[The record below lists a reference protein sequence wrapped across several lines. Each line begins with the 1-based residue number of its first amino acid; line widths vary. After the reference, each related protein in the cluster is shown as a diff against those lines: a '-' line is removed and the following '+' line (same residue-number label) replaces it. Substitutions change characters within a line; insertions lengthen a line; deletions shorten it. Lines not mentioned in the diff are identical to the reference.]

1 MKKLLTVI
9 SIIVIL
15 ITILGCNRSNFK
27 VSITDSKTGF
37 PIEEKIQINGKSV
50 EINNG
55 ILYLNE
61 GNYTIE
67 KEGYGNLSLSIGI
80 SSTGINLVNTYME
93 PISYLVV
100 QTDTQDT
107 KILIDGAERK
117 GKIVNFEPSALSAN
131 GQTESI
137 IISPVNE
144 GQHSIVIEAPFYITK
159 KITEEFHKGE
169 NLINAN
175 LALDSEKVQEL
186 LKNIEFPEDNK
197 NFNFSITINGD
208 ISKNKFSYDLKGA
221 VKNNSIENI
230 SDNNVSYTF
239 KNGEPFINNEQV
251 NDLERATILK
261 FARDTIQE
269 FLQFKNKTKSLNI
282 KQVNNDTISFTGERE
297 FEDRKFSETIKL
309 TLYENKVSSVTVN
322 ISSQDLQVDLEA
334 TMSITIN

>member
-1 MKKLLTVI
+1 MKRLLTVI
-9 SIIVIL
+9 SIIAIL

-37 PIEEKIQINGKSV
+37 PIEGKIQVNGKSV

-61 GNYTIE
+61 GDYTIE
-67 KEGYGNLSLSIGI
+67 KEGYGNLNL
-80 SSTGINLVNTYME
+80 GINGNRTNNISTYME
-93 PISYLVV
+93 PISYLIIL
-100 QTDTQDT
+100 TDNQNA
-107 KILIDGAERK
+107 KILIDEAERK
-117 GKIVNFEPSALSAN
+117 GKIEE
-131 GQTESI
+131 ESI

-144 GQHSIVIEAPFYITK
+144 GQHSIVIEAPFYITR

-251 NDLERATILK
+251 DDLERATILK

-269 FLQFKNKTKSLNI
+269 FLQFKEKIKSLNL
-282 KQVNNDTISFTGERE
+282 KDANTDSISFTGERE
-297 FEDRKFSETIKL
+297 FEGRKFYEAIKL

-334 TMSITIN
+334 TISITIN

>member
-1 MKKLLTVI
+1 VKKLLTVI
-9 SIIVIL
+9 SIIAIL

-27 VSITDSKTGF
+27 VNITDSKTGF
-37 PIEEKIQINGKSV
+37 PIEGKIQVNGKSV
-50 EINNG
+50 KINEG

-61 GNYTIE
+61 GDYTIE
-67 KEGYGNLSLSIGI
+67 KEGYGNLNL
-80 SSTGINLVNTYME
+80 GINGNRTNNISTYME
-93 PISYLVV
+93 PISYLIIL
-100 QTDTQDT
+100 TDNQNA
-107 KILIDGAERK
+107 KILIDEAERK
-117 GKIVNFEPSALSAN
+117 GKIEE
-131 GQTESI
+131 ESI

-221 VKNNSIENI
+221 VKNNLIENI

-251 NDLERATILK
+251 DDLERATILK

-269 FLQFKNKTKSLNI
+269 FLQFKEKIKSLNL
-282 KQVNNDTISFTGERE
+282 KDANTDSISFMGERE

-334 TMSITIN
+334 TISITIN

>member
-9 SIIVIL
+9 SIIAIL

-27 VSITDSKTGF
+27 VNITDSKTGF
-37 PIEEKIQINGKSV
+37 PIEGKIQVNGKSV
-50 EINNG
+50 KINEG

-61 GNYTIE
+61 GDYTIE
-67 KEGYGNLSLSIGI
+67 KEGYGNLNL
-80 SSTGINLVNTYME
+80 GINGNRTNNISTYME
-93 PISYLVV
+93 PISYLIIL
-100 QTDTQDT
+100 TDNQNT
-107 KILIDGAERK
+107 KILIDEAERK
-117 GKIVNFEPSALSAN
+117 GKIEE
-131 GQTESI
+131 ESI

-197 NFNFSITINGD
+197 NFNFSITITGD
-208 ISKNKFSYDLKGA
+208 ISKNKFSYDLEGA
-221 VKNNSIENI
+221 VKNNLIENI

-251 NDLERATILK
+251 DDLERATILK

-269 FLQFKNKTKSLNI
+269 FLQFKEKIKSLSLKDANT
-282 KQVNNDTISFTGERE
+282 DSISFTGERE

-334 TMSITIN
+334 TISITIN

>member
-9 SIIVIL
+9 SIIAIL

-27 VSITDSKTGF
+27 VNITDSKTGF
-37 PIEEKIQINGKSV
+37 PIEGKIQINGKSV
-50 EINNG
+50 KINEG

-61 GNYTIE
+61 GDYTIE
-67 KEGYGNLSLSIGI
+67 KEGYGNLNL
-80 SSTGINLVNTYME
+80 GINGNRTNNISTYME
-93 PISYLVV
+93 PISYLIIL
-100 QTDTQDT
+100 TDNQNT
-107 KILIDGAERK
+107 KILIDEAERK
-117 GKIVNFEPSALSAN
+117 GKIEE
-131 GQTESI
+131 ESI

-197 NFNFSITINGD
+197 NFNFSITITGD
-208 ISKNKFSYDLKGA
+208 ISKNKFSYDLEGA
-221 VKNNSIENI
+221 VKNNLIENI

-251 NDLERATILK
+251 DDLERATILK

-269 FLQFKNKTKSLNI
+269 FLQFKEKIKSLNL
-282 KQVNNDTISFTGERE
+282 KDANTDSISFTGERE

-334 TMSITIN
+334 TISITIN

>member
-9 SIIVIL
+9 SIIAIL

-27 VSITDSKTGF
+27 VSITDSKTDF
-37 PIEEKIQINGKSV
+37 PIEGEAQINGKTV
-50 EINNG
+50 KINEG
-55 ILYLNE
+55 IFYLSE

-67 KEGYGNLSLSIGI
+67 KEGYGNLNL
-80 SSTGINLVNTYME
+80 GINGNGTNNISTYME
-93 PISYLVV
+93 PISYLIIL
-100 QTDTQDT
+100 TDNRNA
-107 KILIDGAERK
+107 KILIDGVERK
-117 GKIVNFEPSALSAN
+117 GKIED
-131 GQTESI
+131 ESI

-159 KITEEFHKGE
+159 KITEEFHKGG
-169 NLINAN
+169 NSINAN
-175 LALDSEKVQEL
+175 LVLDREKVQEL

-197 NFNFSITINGD
+197 NFNFSITIIGD

-221 VKNNSIENI
+221 VKNNSIESI

-251 NDLERATILK
+251 DDLERATILK
-261 FARDTIQE
+261 FARDTVQE
-269 FLQFKNKTKSLNI
+269 FLQFREKIKSLNL
-282 KQVNNDTISFTGERE
+282 KDANTDSISFTGERE

-309 TLYENKVSSVTVN
+309 TLYENKASSITVN

-334 TMSITIN
+334 TISITIN

>member
-1 MKKLLTVI
+1 MKRLLTVI
-9 SIIVIL
+9 SIIAIL
-15 ITILGCNRSNFK
+15 ITIFGCNRSNFK
-27 VSITDSKTGF
+27 VNITDSKTGF
-37 PIEEKIQINGKSV
+37 PIEGKIQVNGKSV
-50 EINNG
+50 KINEG

-61 GNYTIE
+61 GDYTIE
-67 KEGYGNLSLSIGI
+67 KEGYGNLNL
-80 SSTGINLVNTYME
+80 GINGNRTNNISTYME
-93 PISYLVV
+93 PISYLIIL
-100 QTDTQDT
+100 TDNQNA
-107 KILIDGAERK
+107 KILIDEAERK
-117 GKIVNFEPSALSAN
+117 GKIEE
-131 GQTESI
+131 ESI

-197 NFNFSITINGD
+197 NFNFSITITGD
-208 ISKNKFSYDLKGA
+208 ISKNKFSYDLEGA
-221 VKNNSIENI
+221 VKNNLIENI

-251 NDLERATILK
+251 DDLERATILK

-269 FLQFKNKTKSLNI
+269 FLQFKEKIKSLNL
-282 KQVNNDTISFTGERE
+282 KDANTDSISFMGERE

-334 TMSITIN
+334 TISITIN

>member
-9 SIIVIL
+9 SIIAIL

-27 VSITDSKTGF
+27 VNITDSKTGF
-37 PIEEKIQINGKSV
+37 PIEGKIQVNGKSV
-50 EINNG
+50 KINEG

-61 GNYTIE
+61 GDYTIE
-67 KEGYGNLSLSIGI
+67 KEGYGNLNL
-80 SSTGINLVNTYME
+80 GINGNRTNNISTYME
-93 PISYLVV
+93 PISYLIIL
-100 QTDTQDT
+100 TDNQNT
-107 KILIDGAERK
+107 KILIDEAERK
-117 GKIVNFEPSALSAN
+117 GKIEE
-131 GQTESI
+131 ESI

-197 NFNFSITINGD
+197 NFNFSITITGD

-221 VKNNSIENI
+221 VKNNLIENI

-251 NDLERATILK
+251 DDLERATILK

-269 FLQFKNKTKSLNI
+269 FLQFKEKIKSLNL
-282 KQVNNDTISFTGERE
+282 KDANTDSISFTGERE

-334 TMSITIN
+334 TISITIN

>member
-1 MKKLLTVI
+1 MKRLLTVI
-9 SIIVIL
+9 SIIAIL

-27 VSITDSKTGF
+27 ISITDSKTDF
-37 PIEEKIQINGKSV
+37 PIEGKIQINGKSA

-61 GNYTIE
+61 RDYTIE
-67 KEGYGNLSLSIGI
+67 KEGYENLNL
-80 SSTGINLVNTYME
+80 GINGNRTNNISTYME
-93 PISYLVV
+93 PISYLIIL
-100 QTDTQDT
+100 TDNQNA
-107 KILIDGAERK
+107 KILIDEAERK
-117 GKIVNFEPSALSAN
+117 GKIEE
-131 GQTESI
+131 ESI

-144 GQHSIVIEAPFYITK
+144 GQHSIVIEAPFYITR
-159 KITEEFHKGE
+159 KITKEFHKGE

-251 NDLERATILK
+251 DDLEKATILK

-269 FLQFKNKTKSLNI
+269 FLQFKEKIKSLNL
-282 KQVNNDTISFTGERE
+282 KDANTDSISFTGERE

-309 TLYENKVSSVTVN
+309 TLYENKASSITVN

-334 TMSITIN
+334 TISITIN

>member
-1 MKKLLTVI
+1 VKRLLTVI
-9 SIIVIL
+9 SIIAIL
-15 ITILGCNRSNFK
+15 ITIFGCNRSNFK

-37 PIEEKIQINGKSV
+37 PIEGKIQINGKSV
-50 EINNG
+50 KINEG

-61 GNYTIE
+61 GDYTIE
-67 KEGYGNLSLSIGI
+67 KEGYGNLNL
-80 SSTGINLVNTYME
+80 GINGNRTNNISTYME
-93 PISYLVV
+93 PISYLIIL
-100 QTDTQDT
+100 TDNQNT
-107 KILIDGAERK
+107 KILIDEAERK
-117 GKIVNFEPSALSAN
+117 GKIEE
-131 GQTESI
+131 ESI

-197 NFNFSITINGD
+197 NFNFSITITGD
-208 ISKNKFSYDLKGA
+208 ISKNKFSYDLEGA
-221 VKNNSIENI
+221 VKNNLIENI

-251 NDLERATILK
+251 DDLERATILK

-269 FLQFKNKTKSLNI
+269 FLQFKEKIKSLSLKDANT
-282 KQVNNDTISFTGERE
+282 DSISFMGERE

-334 TMSITIN
+334 TISITIN

>member
-9 SIIVIL
+9 SIIAIL

-27 VSITDSKTGF
+27 VNITDSKTGF
-37 PIEEKIQINGKSV
+37 PIEGKIQVNGKSV
-50 EINNG
+50 KINEG

-61 GNYTIE
+61 GDYTIE
-67 KEGYGNLSLSIGI
+67 KEGYGNLNL
-80 SSTGINLVNTYME
+80 GINGNRTNNISTYME
-93 PISYLVV
+93 PISYLIIL
-100 QTDTQDT
+100 TDNQNA
-107 KILIDGAERK
+107 KILIDEAERK
-117 GKIVNFEPSALSAN
+117 GKIEE
-131 GQTESI
+131 ESI

-197 NFNFSITINGD
+197 NFNFSITITGD
-208 ISKNKFSYDLKGA
+208 ISKNKFSYDLEGA
-221 VKNNSIENI
+221 VKNNLIENI

-251 NDLERATILK
+251 DDLERATILK

-269 FLQFKNKTKSLNI
+269 FLQFKEKIKSLNL
-282 KQVNNDTISFTGERE
+282 KDANTDSISFTGERE

-334 TMSITIN
+334 TISITIN

>member
-1 MKKLLTVI
+1 VKKLLTVI
-9 SIIVIL
+9 SIIAIL

-27 VSITDSKTGF
+27 VNITDSKTGF
-37 PIEEKIQINGKSV
+37 PIEGKIQVNRKSV
-50 EINNG
+50 KINEG

-61 GNYTIE
+61 GDYTIE
-67 KEGYGNLSLSIGI
+67 KEGYGNLNL
-80 SSTGINLVNTYME
+80 GINGNRTNNISTYME
-93 PISYLVV
+93 PISYLIIL
-100 QTDTQDT
+100 TDNQNT
-107 KILIDGAERK
+107 KILIDEAERK
-117 GKIVNFEPSALSAN
+117 GKIEE
-131 GQTESI
+131 ESI

-208 ISKNKFSYDLKGA
+208 ISKNKFSYDLEGA
-221 VKNNSIENI
+221 VKNNLIENI

-239 KNGEPFINNEQV
+239 KNSEPFINNEQV
-251 NDLERATILK
+251 DDLERATILK

-269 FLQFKNKTKSLNI
+269 FLQFKEKIKSLNL
-282 KQVNNDTISFTGERE
+282 KDANTDSISFTGERE

-334 TMSITIN
+334 TISITIN

>member
-1 MKKLLTVI
+1 MKRLLTVI
-9 SIIVIL
+9 SIIAIL

-27 VSITDSKTGF
+27 VNITDSKTGF
-37 PIEEKIQINGKSV
+37 PIEGKIQVNGKSV
-50 EINNG
+50 KINEG

-61 GNYTIE
+61 GDYTIE
-67 KEGYGNLSLSIGI
+67 KEGYGNLNL
-80 SSTGINLVNTYME
+80 GINGNRTNNISTYME
-93 PISYLVV
+93 PISYLIIL
-100 QTDTQDT
+100 TDNQNT
-107 KILIDGAERK
+107 KILIDEAERK
-117 GKIVNFEPSALSAN
+117 GKIEE
-131 GQTESI
+131 ESI

-197 NFNFSITINGD
+197 NFNFSITITGD

-221 VKNNSIENI
+221 VKNNLIENI

-251 NDLERATILK
+251 DDLERATILK

-269 FLQFKNKTKSLNI
+269 FLQFKEKIKSLNL
-282 KQVNNDTISFTGERE
+282 KDANTDSISFTGERE

-334 TMSITIN
+334 TISITIN

>member
-1 MKKLLTVI
+1 MKRLLTVI
-9 SIIVIL
+9 SIIAIL
-15 ITILGCNRSNFK
+15 ITIFGCNRSNFK
-27 VSITDSKTGF
+27 VNITDSKTGF
-37 PIEEKIQINGKSV
+37 PIEGKIQVNGKSV
-50 EINNG
+50 KINEG

-61 GNYTIE
+61 GDYTIE
-67 KEGYGNLSLSIGI
+67 KEGYGNLNL
-80 SSTGINLVNTYME
+80 GINGNRTNNISTYME
-93 PISYLVV
+93 PISYLIIL
-100 QTDTQDT
+100 TDNQNA
-107 KILIDGAERK
+107 KILIDEAERK
-117 GKIVNFEPSALSAN
+117 GKIEE
-131 GQTESI
+131 ESI

-197 NFNFSITINGD
+197 NFNFSITITGD
-208 ISKNKFSYDLKGA
+208 ISKNKFSYDLEGA
-221 VKNNSIENI
+221 VKNNLIENI

-251 NDLERATILK
+251 DDLERATILK

-269 FLQFKNKTKSLNI
+269 FLQFKEKIKSLNL
-282 KQVNNDTISFTGERE
+282 KDANTDSISFTGERE

-334 TMSITIN
+334 TISITIN

>member
-9 SIIVIL
+9 SIIAIL

-27 VSITDSKTGF
+27 VNITDSKTGF
-37 PIEEKIQINGKSV
+37 PIEGKIQVNGKSV
-50 EINNG
+50 KINEG

-61 GNYTIE
+61 GDYTIE
-67 KEGYGNLSLSIGI
+67 KEGYGNLNL
-80 SSTGINLVNTYME
+80 GINGNRTNNIGTYME

-117 GKIVNFEPSALSAN
+117 GKIEE
-131 GQTESI
+131 ESI

-144 GQHSIVIEAPFYITK
+144 GQHSIVIEAPFYITR

-251 NDLERATILK
+251 DDLEKATILK

-269 FLQFKNKTKSLNI
+269 FLQFKEKIKSLNL
-282 KQVNNDTISFTGERE
+282 KDANTDSISFTGERE

-334 TMSITIN
+334 TLSITIN

>member
-1 MKKLLTVI
+1 VKRLLTVI
-9 SIIVIL
+9 SIIAIL
-15 ITILGCNRSNFK
+15 ITIFGCNRSNFK

-37 PIEEKIQINGKSV
+37 PIEGKIQVNGKSV

-61 GNYTIE
+61 GDYTIE
-67 KEGYGNLSLSIGI
+67 KEGYGNLNL
-80 SSTGINLVNTYME
+80 GINGNRTNNISTYME
-93 PISYLVV
+93 PISYLIIL
-100 QTDTQDT
+100 TDNQNA
-107 KILIDGAERK
+107 KILIDEAERK
-117 GKIVNFEPSALSAN
+117 GKIEE
-131 GQTESI
+131 ESI

-144 GQHSIVIEAPFYITK
+144 GQHSIVIEAPFYITR

-251 NDLERATILK
+251 DDLEKATILK

-269 FLQFKNKTKSLNI
+269 FLQFKEKIKSLNL
-282 KQVNNDTISFTGERE
+282 KDANTDSISFTGERE

-334 TMSITIN
+334 TLSITIN